1 MENEMELN
9 EIELNEEVHT
19 QEDEAALLQQLG
31 DEQDFDPSTAG
42 AKAAD
47 DAQALA
53 AGAASVMAV
62 LGISEQ
68 MLKQFG
74 HKDFAFDP
82 SQAENVA
89 NTAAPLFVKYG
100 GEMPPWLAQ
109 YKEEF
114 TFVVAAG
121 ALGFTSFMQL
131 RMLKASDAAKEVAE
145 SETES
150 EPSGETE

>member
-1 MENEMELN
+1 MELN

-19 QEDEAALLQQLG
+19 EADEAALLQQLG
-31 DEQDFDPSTAG
+31 DEQDFDPNTADV
-42 AKAAD
+42 KAAD

-74 HKDFAFDP
+74 HQDFAFAP

-89 NTAAPLFVKYG
+89 TTAAPLFVKYG

-131 RMLKASDAAKEVAE
+131 RMLKASDAAKEVE
-145 SETES
+145 GSETES
-150 EPSGETE
+150 KPAGETE